1 MPLHPAQ
8 YWGFGMVL
16 RVEIHRGNDGY
27 CCLRAPAEINT
38 TDFFFFWLRHMAFE
52 ILFPQPGI
60 EPTSTAM
67 EGGPITHNH

>member
-27 CCLRAPAEINT
+27 CCLQVPAEINT
-38 TDFFFFWLRHMAFE
+38 TDFFFFGCATWHLKSY
-52 ILFPQPGI
+52 FPNQGLNPH
-60 EPTSTAM
+60 PLQWKVD
-67 EGGPITHNH
+67 P